1 MDNIK
6 IRLNDFADI
15 FSGFAFSTKNDM
27 SDYGIPILKIGNII
41 GNGDISTET
50 DSFYPHPISKKI
62 SKYFLKNNDFLVA
75 MTGAT
80 IGKIGRIK
88 VKDDSFLV
96 NQRVAIVRAKN
107 NVNSRFLYY
116 FLSQKIFQKYIDNIS
131 NGSAQ
136 ANISAENI
144 GKFLIDNKILKI
156 SQNKIASILSAYDDL
171 IEVNNKKIKTLNEMA
186 QEIYKEW
193 FVRFRFPGHEKV
205 EFQNGIPKGWE
216 IVKLEKFGY
225 DIESGN
231 RPKGGIDTT
240 LTNGVPSLG
249 AEHIKTLG
257 FFDYNDIKLISSD
270 FYEQMK
276 KGIGKDKNI
285 LLYKDG
291 AYIGKVTIF
300 MDDFPFKDYA
310 VNEHVFLINAKEQAY
325 QFYLYYTLNQTH
337 YFLQMQNLNRNSA
350 QPGLTPADLNIL
362 KLMKPEIKI
371 VEKFN
376 NVIHSILKNIFSLS
390 KTNEKLKTQ
399 RDLLLPRLM
408 SGKLEVKG

>member
-1 MDNIK
+1 MN
-6 IRLNDFADI
+6 
-15 FSGFAFSTKNDM
+15 
-27 SDYGIPILKIGNII
+27 KIGRFGDNVLCNPPIKLSKNNLYPNITMEKI
-41 GNGDISTET
+41 IPFCKNIQDIDFEEYQGQSCSKFQKGDILMARITPCLENGKIAKYNLDYANAIGSTEFFVFRGIKNVSNT
-50 DSFYPHPISKKI
+50 DYIYYLLCT
-62 SKYFLKNNDFLVA
+62 KYMRNLSANS
-75 MTGAT
+75 MTGASGRQRAD
-80 IGKIGRIK
+80 IKFIKKIK
-88 VKDDSFLV
+88 WNFPKLEF
-96 NQRVAIVRAKN
+96 
-107 NVNSRFLYY
+107 
-116 FLSQKIFQKYIDNIS
+116 
-131 NGSAQ
+131 
-136 ANISAENI
+136 
-144 GKFLIDNKILKI
+144 
-156 SQNKIASILSAYDDL
+156 QNKIASILSAYDDL

-240 LTNGVPSLG
+240 LTNGIPSLG

-276 KGIGKDKNI
+276 KGVGKDKNI

>member
-193 FVRFRFPGHEKV
+193 FVRFRFPGHEKA

-216 IVKLEKFGY
+216 IVKVKNFCKVFTGKKDVNQTIENGKYLFFSCSPEIFKSNDYIYDGKAIIIAGNGSYTGRTRFFEGKFDLYQRTYAIISDDNLFLEFLYFTFKNDFEKRFMGGTRGAAIPYIVMKDITEYKF
-225 DIESGN
+225 
-231 RPKGGIDTT
+231 
-240 LTNGVPSLG
+240 L
-249 AEHIKTLG
+249 
-257 FFDYNDIKLISSD
+257 YNDKIIRD
-270 FYEQMK
+270 FVSFVIPINK
-276 KGIGKDKNI
+276 KI
-285 LLYKDG
+285 
-291 AYIGKVTIF
+291 
-300 MDDFPFKDYA
+300 
-310 VNEHVFLINAKEQAY
+310 
-325 QFYLYYTLNQTH
+325 
-337 YFLQMQNLNRNSA
+337 QNLIQA
-350 QPGLTPADLNIL
+350 
-362 KLMKPEIKI
+362 
-371 VEKFN
+371 
-376 NVIHSILKNIFSLS
+376 
-390 KTNEKLKTQ
+390 NENLKTQ

>member
-216 IVKLEKFGY
+216 IVKVKNFCKVFTGKKDVNQTIENGKYLFFSCSPEIFKSNDYIYDGKAIIIAGNGSYTGRTRFFEGKFDLYQRTYAIISDDNLFLEFLYFTFKNDFEKRFMGGTRGAAIPYIVMKDITEYKF
-225 DIESGN
+225 
-231 RPKGGIDTT
+231 
-240 LTNGVPSLG
+240 L
-249 AEHIKTLG
+249 
-257 FFDYNDIKLISSD
+257 YNDKIIRD
-270 FYEQMK
+270 FVSFVIPINK
-276 KGIGKDKNI
+276 KI
-285 LLYKDG
+285 
-291 AYIGKVTIF
+291 
-300 MDDFPFKDYA
+300 
-310 VNEHVFLINAKEQAY
+310 
-325 QFYLYYTLNQTH
+325 
-337 YFLQMQNLNRNSA
+337 QNLIQA
-350 QPGLTPADLNIL
+350 
-362 KLMKPEIKI
+362 
-371 VEKFN
+371 
-376 NVIHSILKNIFSLS
+376 
-390 KTNEKLKTQ
+390 NENLKTQ